1 MTELLKI
8 ISQPKLRKPTM
19 IVGWETDTAQLG
31 TRVTDFLIKNLDAQP
46 FADIAPEE
54 FFPLGGV
61 TIEND
66 IVQFPQ
72 STFYACREHNLI
84 IFRSVQPRYEW
95 HRFLSLI
102 IDIAQDFYRVKEMY
116 AVGGM
121 IIMAAHTVPRETW
134 ATFSTTQFK
143 KTLSSSQLFREMEF
157 ETPPGSRP
165 TLNSYLL
172 WIAKTRK
179 LTAANL
185 WVPVPFYLAGHDDYY
200 AHKQVLEFFDKRLK
214 LNLDYDTIDTSIK
227 QQHDKLAR
235 LRQSSAEIDG
245 YLRKLENNQGLAE
258 EERGAL
264 VKAVDESLRKR
275 MK

>member
-1 MTELLKI
+1 
-8 ISQPKLRKPTM
+8 
-19 IVGWETDTAQLG
+19 
-31 TRVTDFLIKNLDAQP
+31 
-46 FADIAPEE
+46 
-54 FFPLGGV
+54 
-61 TIEND
+61 
-66 IVQFPQ
+66 
-72 STFYACREHNLI
+72 
-84 IFRSVQPRYEW
+84 
-95 HRFLSLI
+95 
-102 IDIAQDFYRVKEMY
+102 
-116 AVGGM
+116 
-121 IIMAAHTVPRETW
+121 
-134 ATFSTTQFK
+134 
-143 KTLSSSQLFREMEF
+143 
-157 ETPPGSRP
+157 
-165 TLNSYLL
+165 L

-185 WVPVPFYLAGHDDYY
+185 WVPVPFYLAGHDDHY